1 MPMSDALKVRAIVFA
16 LAVAVTPAG
25 VTGAFAF
32 DGQATTDPRSPLDAF
47 RAGGRA
53 LRDGRTEEAVS
64 ALQYAATNGHAAS
77 AWKLARMYMSGDG
90 VAQNDLKAFETFR
103 RITQTRG
110 DENPNSPDAQFISA
124 AFVGMANYW
133 LEGIPNSYVRPNP
146 QRAFELYFY
155 AASTFGDADG
165 QFRLG
170 RMFLEGQGTQRDAR
184 QAARWLSLA
193 AGKSHYR
200 AQAVLG
206 HMLFVGRDV
215 PRQAPRGLMYLTL
228 AKEAASESDT
238 WITEMYDEAMRTASD
253 DERGVALRMVEAWLK
268 GPGRR

>member
-1 MPMSDALKVRAIVFA
+1 MPMSETRKVYALLFA
-16 LAVAVTPAG
+16 LAVAASPAG
-25 VTGAFAF
+25 VTAAFAF
-32 DGQATTDPRSPLDAF
+32 DGQPTTDLRSPLDAF
-47 RAGGRA
+47 RAGARA

-64 ALQYAATNGHAAS
+64 SLQYAASAGHAAS
-77 AWKLARMYMSGDG
+77 AWKLGRMYMDGDG

-103 RITQTRG
+103 RITIERG
-110 DENPNSPDAQFISA
+110 DENPNSPDARFISA
-124 AFVGMANYW
+124 AFVTMGNYW
-133 LEGIPNSYVRPNP
+133 LEGIPNSYVRANP

-170 RMFLEGQGTQRDAR
+170 RLFLEGQGTTRDPR

-193 AGKSHYR
+193 AGKSHYK

-206 HMLFVGRDV
+206 HMLFAGRDV
-215 PRQAPRGLMYLTL
+215 PRQAPRGLMFLTL
-228 AKEAASESDT
+228 AKEAANETDT

-268 GPGRR
+268 NAPRR